1 MAENQK
7 DSVKKSFWQRNLFLI
22 IIVLIIIVAGGGYLY
37 KNNILKFSFS
47 SQSPTLSP
55 VEKEIITEIPTIADS
70 GNKELQDKV
79 DRLEN
84 LILELAE
91 NVQNIPQTSNVE
103 TKQVPKKVHL
113 SNDEAYD
120 LILSINQI
128 ITHIDQQQLRNKQ
141 VQKLQ
146 NQYLFFRDQK
156 FEELLTLPDYTYLL
170 QKLSQSEQSFVQ
182 KEFMKNNNMK
192 WMKNIISNIF
202 EINIA
207 KSKSSSLASYINAIL
222 NRQYANAIV
231 EFEKLSPNQKIYFQ
245 STYDLAQLYNTNQL
259 FLENMI

>member
-22 IIVLIIIVAGGGYLY
+22 IIILIIIVAGGGYLY

-55 VEKEIITEIPTIADS
+55 VEKEIIAEIPTTADA

-91 NVQNIPQTSNVE
+91 NVQNIPQTSIIE
-103 TKQVPKKVHL
+103 SQQEPQQVVL

-170 QKLSQSEQSFVQ
+170 QQLSQSEQNFVQ
-182 KEFMKNNNMK
+182 NEFMKNNNMK
-192 WMKNIISNIF
+192 WMRNIISNIF

-231 EFEKLSPNQKIYFQ
+231 EFEKLSSDQKIYFQ
-245 STYDLAQLYNTNQL
+245 STYDLAQLYNANQL

>member
-22 IIVLIIIVAGGGYLY
+22 IIALIIIVAGGSYLY

-47 SQSPTLSP
+47 SQSPTPSP

-103 TKQVPKKVHL
+103 TKQEPQKVVL

-170 QKLSQSEQSFVQ
+170 QQLSQSEQSFVQ
-182 KEFMKNNNMK
+182 NEFMKNNNMK

-231 EFEKLSPNQKIYFQ
+231 EFEKLSSDQKIYFQ

>member
-22 IIVLIIIVAGGGYLY
+22 IILLIIIVAGGGYLY

-47 SQSPTLSP
+47 AQSPTPSP
-55 VEKEIITEIPTIADS
+55 VEKEIIAEIPTTEDA

-103 TKQVPKKVHL
+103 TKQEPQKVVL

-170 QKLSQSEQSFVQ
+170 QQLSQSEQSFVQ
-182 KEFMKNNNMK
+182 NEFMKNNNMK

-207 KSKSSSLASYINAIL
+207 KSKPSSLASYINAIL

-231 EFEKLSPNQKIYFQ
+231 EFEKLSSDQKIYFQ

>member
-7 DSVKKSFWQRNLFLI
+7 DSVKKSFWQRNLFL
-22 IIVLIIIVAGGGYLY
+22 LIILFIFVAGGGGYLY
-37 KNNILKFSFS
+37 QNNILTFQTALQATNNETKV
-47 SQSPTLSP
+47 PDL
-55 VEKEIITEIPTIADS
+55 VEEQLILDT
-70 GNKELQDKV
+70 NNQELQAKV

-91 NVQNIPQTSNVE
+91 DVQNIPQSTTVQPAESPQ
-103 TKQVPKKVHL
+103 QVVL
-113 SNDEAYD
+113 SNDEAYE

-128 ITHIDQQQLRNKQ
+128 ITNIDQQQTRNKH

-146 NQYLFFRDQK
+146 NQYLFFQDQK

-170 QKLSQSEQSFVQ
+170 QQINQSEQRFVE
-182 KEFMKNNNMK
+182 KEFMKNNNFSWLK
-192 WMKNIISNIF
+192 KIIENIF

-207 KSKSSSLASYINAIL
+207 KNSSTPMAAYINAL
-222 NRQYANAIV
+222 MNRQYDLALI
-231 EFEKLSPNQKIYFQ
+231 EYEKLSPNQKIFFKSSYE
-245 STYDLAQLYNTNQL
+245 LAQAYNNQQI

>member
-22 IIVLIIIVAGGGYLY
+22 IILLIIIVAGGGYLY

-47 SQSPTLSP
+47 SQSTTPSP
-55 VEKEIITEIPTIADS
+55 VEKKIITEIPTPLDS

-103 TKQVPKKVHL
+103 TKQEPQKVVL

-170 QKLSQSEQSFVQ
+170 QQLSQSEQSFVQ
-182 KEFMKNNNMK
+182 NEFMKNNNMK

-231 EFEKLSPNQKIYFQ
+231 EFEKLSSDQKIYFQ

>member
-22 IIVLIIIVAGGGYLY
+22 IIILIIIGAGGGYLY

-47 SQSPTLSP
+47 SQSPAPSP
-55 VEKEIITEIPTIADS
+55 VEKEIITEIPVNTDS
-70 GNKELQDKV
+70 ANKELQDKV

-91 NVQNIPQTSNVE
+91 NVQNIPQKTIVE
-103 TKQVPKKVHL
+103 NKQEPQQVVL

-128 ITHIDQQQLRNKQ
+128 IIQIDQQQLRNKQ

-170 QKLSQSEQSFVQ
+170 QQLSQSEQSFVQ
-182 KEFMKNNNMK
+182 NEFMKNNKMK

-222 NRQYANAIV
+222 NRNYANAVV
-231 EFEKLSPNQKIYFQ
+231 EFEKLSSDQKMYFQ
-245 STYDLAQLYNTNQL
+245 STYDLVQLYNTNQL

>member
-22 IIVLIIIVAGGGYLY
+22 IIILIIIVAGGGYLY
-37 KNNILKFSFS
+37 KNNILKFTFFS
-47 SQSPTLSP
+47 KSPTPNP
-55 VEKEIITEIPTIADS
+55 VEREIITETSTTIAS

-103 TKQVPKKVHL
+103 SQQEPQQVVL
-113 SNDEAYD
+113 TNDEAYD

-170 QKLSQSEQSFVQ
+170 QQLSQSEQSFVQ
-182 KEFMKNNNMK
+182 NEFMKNNNMK

-231 EFEKLSPNQKIYFQ
+231 EFEKLSSDQKIYFQ

>member
-7 DSVKKSFWQRNLFLI
+7 DSVKKSFWQRNLFLL
-22 IIVLIIIVAGGGYLY
+22 IVLFIIVAGGGSYLY
-37 KNNILKFSFS
+37 QNNILTFQTTKQSNNS
-47 SQSPTLSP
+47 ETAAPDSIEVQPILDTNSQ
-55 VEKEIITEIPTIADS
+55 
-70 GNKELQDKV
+70 ELQAKV

-91 NVQNIPQTSNVE
+91 NVQNIPQSTIVQPVE
-103 TKQVPKKVHL
+103 PPKQVVL
-113 SNDEAYD
+113 SNDEAYK

-128 ITHIDQQQLRNKQ
+128 ITNIDQQQTRNKH

-146 NQYLFFRDQK
+146 NQYLFFQDQK

-170 QKLSQSEQSFVQ
+170 QQINQSEKRFVEE
-182 KEFMKNNNMK
+182 EFMKNNNFSWLK
-192 WMKNIISNIF
+192 KIIENIF

-207 KSKSSSLASYINAIL
+207 KNSSSPMASYINAL
-222 NRQYANAIV
+222 MNRKNNLALIEY
-231 EFEKLSPNQKIYFQ
+231 EKLSPNQKIFFKLSYE
-245 STYDLAQLYNTNQL
+245 LAQAYNNQQI

>member
-47 SQSPTLSP
+47 SQSPTPSP

-103 TKQVPKKVHL
+103 TKQVPQKVVL

-156 FEELLTLPDYTYLL
+156 FEELLTLPDYTYVL
-170 QKLSQSEQSFVQ
+170 QQLSQSEQSFVQ
-182 KEFMKNNNMK
+182 NEFMKNNNMK

-231 EFEKLSPNQKIYFQ
+231 EFEKLSSDQKIYFQ

>member
-22 IIVLIIIVAGGGYLY
+22 IIALIIIVAGGGYLY

-47 SQSPTLSP
+47 SQSPTPSP
-55 VEKEIITEIPTIADS
+55 VEKKIITEIPTPLDS

-103 TKQVPKKVHL
+103 TKQEPQKVVL

-170 QKLSQSEQSFVQ
+170 QQLSQSEQNFVQ
-182 KEFMKNNNMK
+182 NEFMKNNNMK

-231 EFEKLSPNQKIYFQ
+231 EFEKLSSDQKIYFQ

>member
-47 SQSPTLSP
+47 SQSPTPSP
-55 VEKEIITEIPTIADS
+55 VKKEIITEIPTSLDS

-103 TKQVPKKVHL
+103 TKQEPQKVVL

-170 QKLSQSEQSFVQ
+170 QQLSQSEQSFVQ
-182 KEFMKNNNMK
+182 NEFMKNNNMK

-231 EFEKLSPNQKIYFQ
+231 EFEKLSSDQKIYFQ

>member
-7 DSVKKSFWQRNLFLI
+7 DSVKKRFWQRNLFLI
-22 IIVLIIIVAGGGYLY
+22 IILLIIIGAGGGYLY

-47 SQSPTLSP
+47 SQSPTTTP
-55 VEKEIITEIPTIADS
+55 VEKEIITEIPTTSDS

-103 TKQVPKKVHL
+103 TKQEPQKVVL

-170 QKLSQSEQSFVQ
+170 LQLSQSEQNFV
-182 KEFMKNNNMK
+182 KNEFMKNNNMK

-231 EFEKLSPNQKIYFQ
+231 EFEKLSSDQKIYFQ

>member
-47 SQSPTLSP
+47 SQSPTPSP
-55 VEKEIITEIPTIADS
+55 VEKEIITEIPTTPDS

-103 TKQVPKKVHL
+103 TKQEPQKVVL

-170 QKLSQSEQSFVQ
+170 QQLSQSEQSFVQ
-182 KEFMKNNNMK
+182 NEFMKNNNMK

-231 EFEKLSPNQKIYFQ
+231 EFEKLSSDQKIYFQ

>member
-1 MAENQK
+1 M
-7 DSVKKSFWQRNLFLI
+7 
-22 IIVLIIIVAGGGYLY
+22 
-37 KNNILKFSFS
+37 
-47 SQSPTLSP
+47 
-55 VEKEIITEIPTIADS
+55 
-70 GNKELQDKV
+70 

-91 NVQNIPQTSNVE
+91 SVQNIPQTSNVE
-103 TKQVPKKVHL
+103 TKQEPQQVVL
-113 SNDEAYD
+113 TNDEAYD

-128 ITHIDQQQLRNKQ
+128 IIHIDQQQLRNKQ

-146 NQYLFFRDQK
+146 NQYLFFKDQK

-245 STYDLAQLYNTNQL
+245 STYDLAQLYNANQL

>member
-37 KNNILKFSFS
+37 KNNILKFSLS
-47 SQSPTLSP
+47 SQSPTPSP
-55 VEKEIITEIPTIADS
+55 VEIEIITEIPTIVDS

-103 TKQVPKKVHL
+103 TKQEPQKVVL

-170 QKLSQSEQSFVQ
+170 QQLSQSEQSFVQ
-182 KEFMKNNNMK
+182 NEFMKNNNMK

-202 EINIA
+202 KINIA

-231 EFEKLSPNQKIYFQ
+231 EFEKLSSDQKIYFQ
-245 STYDLAQLYNTNQL
+245 STYDLAQLYNANQL

>member
-47 SQSPTLSP
+47 SQSPTPSP
-55 VEKEIITEIPTIADS
+55 VKKEIITEIPTPLDS

-103 TKQVPKKVHL
+103 TKQEPQKVVL

-156 FEELLTLPDYTYLL
+156 FEELLTLPDYTYIL
-170 QKLSQSEQSFVQ
+170 QQLSQSEQSFVQ
-182 KEFMKNNNMK
+182 NEFMKNNNMK

-231 EFEKLSPNQKIYFQ
+231 EFEKLSSDQKIYFQ

>member
-7 DSVKKSFWQRNLFLI
+7 DSLKKSFWQRNLFLI
-22 IIVLIIIVAGGGYLY
+22 IILLIIIVAGGGYLY

-47 SQSPTLSP
+47 SQSPTSSS
-55 VEKEIITEIPTIADS
+55 VEKEIITEIPTTPDS

-91 NVQNIPQTSNVE
+91 SVQNIPQTSNVE
-103 TKQVPKKVHL
+103 TKQEPQQVVL
-113 SNDEAYD
+113 TNDEAYD

-128 ITHIDQQQLRNKQ
+128 IIHIDQQQLRNKQ

-170 QKLSQSEQSFVQ
+170 QQLSQSEQSFVQ

-231 EFEKLSPNQKIYFQ
+231 EFEKLSSDQKIYFQ
-245 STYDLAQLYNTNQL
+245 STYDLAQLYNANQL

>member
-22 IIVLIIIVAGGGYLY
+22 IIVLIIIVTGGGYLY

-47 SQSPTLSP
+47 TQSPTLNP
-55 VEKEIITEIPTIADS
+55 VEKEIITEIPTTADA
-70 GNKELQDKV
+70 GNKQLQDKV

-91 NVQNIPQTSNVE
+91 NVQNIPQTSIVE
-103 TKQVPKKVHL
+103 PKQEPQQVVL

-128 ITHIDQQQLRNKQ
+128 IIHIDQQQSRNKQ

-170 QKLSQSEQSFVQ
+170 QQLSQSEQSFVQ
-182 KEFMKNNNMK
+182 NEFMKNNNMK

-231 EFEKLSPNQKIYFQ
+231 EFEKLSSNQKIYFQ

>member
-22 IIVLIIIVAGGGYLY
+22 IIILIIIVAGGGYLY
-37 KNNILKFSFS
+37 KNNILKFSFY
-47 SQSPTLSP
+47 SQSPASNP
-55 VEKEIITEIPTIADS
+55 VEREIITETSTTIAS

-91 NVQNIPQTSNVE
+91 NVQNIPQTSIIE
-103 TKQVPKKVHL
+103 SQQEPQQVVL

-156 FEELLTLPDYTYLL
+156 FEELLTLPDYTYVL
-170 QKLSQSEQSFVQ
+170 QQLSQSEQSFVQ
-182 KEFMKNNNMK
+182 NEFMKNNNMK

-231 EFEKLSPNQKIYFQ
+231 EFEKLSSDQKIYFQ

>member
-47 SQSPTLSP
+47 SKSPTPSP
-55 VEKEIITEIPTIADS
+55 LEKEIITEIQTSSDS

-91 NVQNIPQTSNVE
+91 NVQNIPQTSVVE
-103 TKQVPKKVHL
+103 TKQEPQKVVL
-113 SNDEAYD
+113 SSDEAYD

-170 QKLSQSEQSFVQ
+170 QKLSQSEQNFVQ
-182 KEFMKNNNMK
+182 NEFMKNNNMK

-231 EFEKLSPNQKIYFQ
+231 EFEKLSSDQKIYFQ

>member
-7 DSVKKSFWQRNLFLI
+7 DLVKKSFWQRNLFLI
-22 IIVLIIIVAGGGYLY
+22 IIILIIIVVGGGYLY
-37 KNNILKFSFS
+37 KNNILKFTFF
-47 SQSPTLSP
+47 SQSPTPNP
-55 VEKEIITEIPTIADS
+55 VEREIITETSTTIVS

-103 TKQVPKKVHL
+103 SQQEPQQVVL

-128 ITHIDQQQLRNKQ
+128 IIHIDQQQLRNKQ

-146 NQYLFFRDQK
+146 NQYLSNQP
-156 FEELLTLPDYTYLL
+156 TP
-170 QKLSQSEQSFVQ
+170 LSF
-182 KEFMKNNNMK
+182 
-192 WMKNIISNIF
+192 
-202 EINIA
+202 
-207 KSKSSSLASYINAIL
+207 
-222 NRQYANAIV
+222 
-231 EFEKLSPNQKIYFQ
+231 
-245 STYDLAQLYNTNQL
+245 D
-259 FLENMI
+259 

>member
-22 IIVLIIIVAGGGYLY
+22 IILLIIIGAGGGYLY

-47 SQSPTLSP
+47 SQSPTPSP
-55 VEKEIITEIPTIADS
+55 VEKKIITEIPTPLDS

-103 TKQVPKKVHL
+103 TKQEPQKVVL

-170 QKLSQSEQSFVQ
+170 QQLSQSEQSFVQ
-182 KEFMKNNNMK
+182 NEFMKNNNMK

-231 EFEKLSPNQKIYFQ
+231 EFEKLSSDQKIYFQ